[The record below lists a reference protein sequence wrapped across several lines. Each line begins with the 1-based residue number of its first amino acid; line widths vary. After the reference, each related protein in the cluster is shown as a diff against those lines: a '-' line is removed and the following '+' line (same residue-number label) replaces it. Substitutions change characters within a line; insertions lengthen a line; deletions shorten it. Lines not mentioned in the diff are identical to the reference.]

1 MNQFAYFIFLILEN
15 QNQQT
20 TTNMSLLRNAAV
32 HHLKRVIVSRQRFAS
47 TLIRN
52 KSEIVS
58 AIRNNVSVR
67 RTLSSSSAVTGNQGV
82 KAAGTKKEVSDYFLD
97 NLGGIFLCTIGAIFL
112 SLIRSS
118 YGTTNKNNIRDDI
131 EQKASLDPMEID
143 DLRVANS
150 ELDPTIFR
158 QIMQELI
165 QDFPIGRA
173 TYQDFVKSVRNT
185 MATLKGPA
193 FTIELGHLID
203 RAVISAFAEQGKSQ
217 EEDMPLSFWLTI
229 LSMALH
235 SSSNDRIRI
244 LYEAMEINDT
254 AVTYVHTQEIIGY
267 LQVSSQ
273 LVPDSQVVMSDQK
286 YPTQQYHR
294 GTPSELIKWSGND
307 NDPVDIEAFAEIL
320 RSNAVCA
327 WGECY
332 LRKKPTIQTTVE
344 NEAT

>member
-1 MNQFAYFIFLILEN
+1 MA
-15 QNQQT
+15 
-20 TTNMSLLRNAAV
+20 LLRNAV
-32 HHLKRVIVSRQRFAS
+32 VPHIQRVVVSRQRFAS
-47 TLIRN
+47 TLTVTRN
-52 KSEIVS
+52 TSAVVN
-58 AIRNNVSVR
+58 AIRRNAIIN
-67 RTLSSSSAVTGNQGV
+67 RTFSSSTPSVTGNANV
-82 KAAGTKKEVSDYFLD
+82 NAAGTKKEVSDYFLD

-118 YGTTNKNNIRDDI
+118 YSTTNKNNIRDDI

-150 ELDPTIFR
+150 ELVPQIFQ
-158 QIMQELI
+158 QIMQELN
-165 QDFPIGRA
+165 QAFPTGKA
-173 TYQDFVKSVRNT
+173 PYQDFVKSVRTT

-203 RAVISAFAEQGKSQ
+203 RAVIGALTEQGKSQ
-217 EEDMPLSFWLTI
+217 EEEMPLPFWLAI

-235 SSSNDRIRI
+235 SSTNDRIRI
-244 LYEAMEINDT
+244 LYEAMESDDS
-254 AVTYVHTQEIIGY
+254 AVTYLHMQEMIGY

-307 NDPVDIEAFAEIL
+307 NDLINIEAFAKIL

-332 LRKKPTIQTTVE
+332 LRKKPTIQSTTE
-344 NEAT
+344 NSK